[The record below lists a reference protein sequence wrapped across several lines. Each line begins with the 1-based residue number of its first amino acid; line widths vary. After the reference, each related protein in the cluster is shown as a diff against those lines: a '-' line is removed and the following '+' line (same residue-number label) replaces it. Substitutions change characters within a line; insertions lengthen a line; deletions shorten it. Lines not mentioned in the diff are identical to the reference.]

1 MRLARLLEVNVL
13 TLKSA
18 QGWAE
23 IGRMV
28 VNFLTLKSAPPVHFE
43 DSALAGGGGSPPVPL
58 TF

>member
-1 MRLARLLEVNVL
+1 M
-13 TLKSA
+13 
-18 QGWAE
+18 QPGGWVE

-28 VNFLTLKSAPPVHFE
+28 VNLLTLKSAPPVHFE